1 MSIRN
6 TVLAASIFMFS
17 GAAAAHQVTATNP
30 NHVPTFSGTPASTV
44 AVGQQYRFVP
54 SVQDADGDKLSFVVK
69 NRPAWLSFSYQ
80 GGGLY
85 GTPTAAAVGTYSGIE
100 IFVKDTH
107 VTRSLGKFSITVSA
121 TNTAPKISGTPGTAA
136 TAGQAYSFQ
145 PSATDAE
152 GNTLGFS
159 IQNKPAWASFSTS
172 TGKLAGTPTAGTFS
186 NIVISVSDGKL
197 AAALPAFGIA
207 VGGGN
212 TAPKISGTPSTALN
226 ANSVYSFQPTASDAN
241 GDALTFSIANKP
253 SWATFSST
261 TGKLSGTPD
270 AGSVGTYSNIVV
282 SVSDGKAS
290 ASLPAF
296 SIAVNQLSLGAVT
309 LSWTPPTQNTDG
321 TSLAN
326 LAGYRVVYGTSAST
340 LNQMVQVNA
349 GVSSIVVDNLA
360 PATYY
365 FAVRAY
371 TTSGAESSNSNVA
384 TKVLQ

>member
-1 MSIRN
+1 MFIRN
-6 TVLAASIFMFS
+6 TVLAASILLS
-17 GAAAAHQVTATNP
+17 AGAASAHEVSAADP
-30 NHVPTFSGTPASTV
+30 NNVPTFSGTPAAQA
-44 AVGQQYRFVP
+44 AVGVMYRFVP
-54 SVQDADGDKLSFVVK
+54 SVQDADGDRLSFVVK
-69 NRPAWLSFSYQ
+69 NRPAWLTFSYQ
-80 GGGLY
+80 TGGLT
-85 GTPTAAAVGTYSGIE
+85 GTPTAAGTYSNIE

-107 VTRSLGKFSITVSA
+107 STRSMGKFSITVTSA
-121 TNTAPKISGTPGTAA
+121 NTAPKISGAAATTA
-136 TAGQAYSFQ
+136 TAGLVYSFQ

-159 IQNKPAWASFSTS
+159 VQNKPVWASFSTA
-172 TGKLAGTPTAGTFS
+172 TGKLSGTPTSGTYS

-282 SVSDGKAS
+282 SVSDGKVS
-290 ASLPAF
+290 ASLPTF

-309 LSWTPPTQNTDG
+309 LSWTAPTQNTDG
-321 TSLAN
+321 TALTN
-326 LAGYRVVYGTSAST
+326 LAGYRVVYGTSSSA
-340 LNQMVQVNA
+340 LNQTVQVNA
-349 GVSSIVVDNLA
+349 GVSTIVVENLA

-384 TKVLQ
+384 AKVLQ

>member
-6 TVLAASIFMFS
+6 TVLAASILMFA
-17 GAAAAHQVTATNP
+17 GAAMAHDTSANG
-30 NHVPTFSGTPASTV
+30 NSIPTFSGTPTSQIS
-44 AVGQQYRFVP
+44 VGQVYRFVP
-54 SVQDADGDKLSFVVK
+54 SVQDADGDNLSFVMK
-69 NRPAWLSFSYQ
+69 NRPAWLKFSYQ
-80 GGGLY
+80 TGGLY
-85 GTPTAAAVGTYSGIE
+85 GTPTAAGTYSNIE

-107 VTRSLGKFSITVSA
+107 STTSMGKFTITVVA
-121 TNTAPKISGTPGTAA
+121 ANTAPKISGVPVTTA
-136 TAGQAYSFQ
+136 TEGLAYSFQ

-159 IQNKPAWASFSTS
+159 VQNKPAWASFSTA
-172 TGKLAGTPTAGTFS
+172 TGKLSGTPTAGTYS

-212 TAPKISGTPSTALN
+212 SAPKISGSPSTSLN
-226 ANSVYSFQPTASDAN
+226 ANSLYSFQPTATDAN

-253 SWATFSST
+253 SWATFSTT

-270 AGSVGTYSNIVV
+270 AASVGSYSNIVV
-282 SVSDGKAS
+282 SVSDGKIS

-296 SIAVNQLSLGAVT
+296 GIVVNQVSLGAVT

-321 TSLAN
+321 TSLTN
-326 LAGYRVVYGTSAST
+326 LAGYRVVYGTSASA
-340 LNQMVQVNA
+340 LNQTVQVNA
-349 GVSSIVVDNLA
+349 GVSSVVVENLA

-371 TTSGAESSNSNVA
+371 TTSGIESTNSNVA
-384 TKVLQ
+384 TKILQ

>member
-6 TVLAASIFMFS
+6 TVLAASIFTFA
-17 GAAAAHQVTATNP
+17 GAAAAHTVTATNP
-30 NHVPTFSGTPASTV
+30 NHVPTFSGTPASAV

-80 GGGLY
+80 SGGLY
-85 GTPTAAAVGTYSGIE
+85 GTPTAAGTYSDIE

-107 VTRSLGKFSITVSA
+107 VTKSLGKFSITVS
-121 TNTAPKISGTPGTAA
+121 
-136 TAGQAYSFQ
+136 
-145 PSATDAE
+145 
-152 GNTLGFS
+152 
-159 IQNKPAWASFSTS
+159 
-172 TGKLAGTPTAGTFS
+172 
-186 NIVISVSDGKL
+186 
-197 AAALPAFGIA
+197 
-207 VGGGN
+207 GGN

-282 SVSDGKAS
+282 SVSDGKVS

-296 SIAVNQLSLGAVT
+296 SIAVNQLSFGAVT

-349 GVSSIVVDNLA
+349 GVSSMVIENLA

-371 TTSGAESSNSNVA
+371 TTSGVESSNSNVA

>member
-6 TVLAASIFMFS
+6 TVLAASIFTFA
-17 GAAAAHQVTATNP
+17 GAAAAHTVTATNP
-30 NHVPTFSGTPASTV
+30 NHVPTFSGTPAAAV

-54 SVQDADGDKLSFVVK
+54 SVQDADGDKLSFIVK

-80 GGGLY
+80 SGGLY
-85 GTPTAAAVGTYSGIE
+85 GTPTAAGTYSDIE

-107 VTRSLGKFSITVSA
+107 VTKSLGKFSITVSS
-121 TNTAPKISGTPGTAA
+121 TNTAPKISGTPVTAA
-136 TAGQAYSFQ
+136 TEGQAYSFQ

-172 TGKLAGTPTAGTFS
+172 TGKLSGTPTAGTFS

-197 AAALPAFGIA
+197 AASLPAFGIA

-226 ANSVYSFQPTASDAN
+226 VNSVYSFQPTASDAN

-282 SVSDGKAS
+282 SVSDGKVS

-296 SIAVNQLSLGAVT
+296 SIAVNQLSFGAVT

-326 LAGYRVVYGTSAST
+326 LAGYRVVYGTSASAM
-340 LNQMVQVNA
+340 NQMVQVNA

-371 TTSGAESSNSNVA
+371 TTSGVESSNSNVA